1 MSAVQ
6 STTNTSSANSA
17 SSTSSSSATAKAS
30 SSSADI
36 QDRFLNLLV
45 AQISNQDPLNPMD
58 NAQLTSQLAQISTVT
73 GIEGVNTTLSSLVN
87 SLGEA
92 QAMQSADM
100 IGKAVLVPGKNLTLT
115 KSAAYAGVKLDGDA
129 DQVTVTI
136 KDAKG
141 NVVQTETLGEQKAG
155 NVSFAW
161 DGKVSDGTTAA
172 DGDYTFTVAAVRGT
186 DKVTAE
192 ALQYGTVSA
201 VTRAS
206 DGFALDLGSL
216 GTFKFSDVQQVL

>member
-1 MSAVQ
+1 MTTVSSTSNTSAG
-6 STTNTSSANSA
+6 TSSASKSA
-17 SSTSSSSATAKAS
+17 A

-115 KSAAYAGVKLDGDA
+115 KGAAYAGVKLEGDA

-141 NVVQTETLGEQKAG
+141 KVIATETLGEQKAG
-155 NVSFAW
+155 NVSFSW
-161 DGKVSDGTTAA
+161 DGKTNDGTTAA
-172 DGDYTFTVAAVRGT
+172 DGDYTFTVAAVRGS

-206 DGFALDLGSL
+206 DGFALDLGAL
-216 GTFKFSDVQQVL
+216 GSFKFSDVQQVL

>member
-1 MSAVQ
+1 M
-6 STTNTSSANSA
+6 TTV
-17 SSTSSSSATAKAS
+17 TSSSSAGATTAAAKTGNPS
-30 SSSADI
+30 SAADI
-36 QDRFLNLLV
+36 QDRFLKLLV
-45 AQISNQDPLNPMD
+45 AQMQNQDPLSPMD

-73 GIEGVNTTLSSLVN
+73 GIEGVNTALSSLVG

-100 IGKAVLVPGKNLTLT
+100 IGKAVLVPGKNLTLS
-115 KSAAYAGVKLDGDA
+115 KGAAYAGVKLAGDA

-141 NVVQTETLGEQKAG
+141 NTVQTETLGAQKAG

-161 DGKVSDGTTAA
+161 DGKTGEETTAA
-172 DGDYTFTVAAVRGT
+172 DGDYTFTVSAVRDG
-186 DKVTAE
+186 KEVAAN

-201 VTRAS
+201 VTRTS
-206 DGFALDLGSL
+206 DGFALDLGML
-216 GTFKFSDVQQVL
+216 GMFKFSDVERVL

>member
-1 MSAVQ
+1 MAEVQ
-6 STTNTSSANSA
+6 STTNTSST
-17 SSTSSSSATAKAS
+17 TSSSAAAKAKASS

-100 IGKAVLVPGKNLTLT
+100 IGKAVLVPGNNLTLT
-115 KSAAYAGVKLDGDA
+115 KSAAYAGVKLDADA

-161 DGKVSDGTTAA
+161 DGKTSDGTTAA
-172 DGDYTFTVAAVRGT
+172 DGDYTFTVSAVRGT

-206 DGFALDLGSL
+206 DGFALDLGAL
-216 GTFKFSDVQQVL
+216 GSFKFSDVQQVL

>member
-1 MSAVQ
+1 MTTVQ
-6 STTNTSSANSA
+6 
-17 SSTSSSSATAKAS
+17 STSSSSSTSATSATAKSS

-73 GIEGVNTTLSSLVN
+73 GIEGVNSTLSSLVN

-100 IGKAVLVPGKNLTLT
+100 IGKSVLVPGKNMTLS
-115 KSAAYAGVKLDGDA
+115 KSAGYAGVKLSGDA

-141 NVVQTETLGEQKAG
+141 KVVQTETLGAQKAG

-161 DGKVSDGTTAA
+161 DGKASDGTTAA
-172 DGDYTFTVAAVRGT
+172 DGDYTFTVSAVRGET
-186 DKVTAE
+186 TVTAE

-201 VTRAS
+201 VTRTS
-206 DGFALDLGSL
+206 DGFALDLGAL
-216 GTFKFSDVQQVL
+216 GMVKFSDVQQVI

>member
-1 MSAVQ
+1 M
-6 STTNTSSANSA
+6 TTVSSA
-17 SSTSSSSATAKAS
+17 SSTSAGTSTASKSSA

-92 QAMQSADM
+92 QAMQSAEM

-115 KSAAYAGVKLDGDA
+115 KGAAYAGVKLEGDA

-141 NVVQTETLGEQKAG
+141 KVVATETLGEQKAG
-155 NVSFAW
+155 NVSFSW
-161 DGKVSDGTTAA
+161 DGKASDGTTAA
-172 DGDYTFTVAAVRGT
+172 DGDYTFTVAAVRGA

-206 DGFALDLGSL
+206 DGFVLDLGAL
-216 GTFKFSDVQQVL
+216 GSFKFSDVQQVL

>member
-1 MSAVQ
+1 M
-6 STTNTSSANSA
+6 TTV
-17 SSTSSSSATAKAS
+17 SSTSSTSASTSAAAKTSA

-73 GIEGVNTTLSSLVN
+73 GIEGHHDAVVA
-87 SLGEA
+87 G
-92 QAMQSADM
+92 QQS
-100 IGKAVLVPGKNLTLT
+100 GR
-115 KSAAYAGVKLDGDA
+115 SAGDA
-129 DQVTVTI
+129 VRRHDRQGGAGSRQEPDAHQERCVRRGQAGRRRRPVTVTI

-141 NVVQTETLGEQKAG
+141 NVVATETLGAQKAG
-155 NVSFAW
+155 NVSFSR
-161 DGKVSDGTTAA
+161 DGKATDGSTAA
-172 DGDYTFTVAAVRGT
+172 DGDYTFTVAAVQGT

-206 DGFALDLGSL
+206 DSFALDLGAL